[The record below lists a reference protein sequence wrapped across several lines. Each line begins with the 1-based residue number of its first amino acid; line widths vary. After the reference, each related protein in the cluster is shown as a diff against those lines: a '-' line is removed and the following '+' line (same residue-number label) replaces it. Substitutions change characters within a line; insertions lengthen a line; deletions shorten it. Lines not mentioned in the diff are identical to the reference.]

1 MAGTLGSCL
10 VGRLSEPWGLPSGGA
25 WEKHE
30 LRLLAWE
37 TVRLGPFREKQI
49 RGDDAELILMDS
61 SRWQVRRDEVSRLGI
76 FILAVNHGIWKFR
89 GQEPNLCPQ
98 LQQHWILNLLCHRR
112 TSKVWD
118 LDWGVS
124 SWCRYLEPGVGGEA
138 SRARVHVSGVLRG
151 FVHEVCGKQLDAC
164 ISGSPMHSFS
174 LPLLTSLYLPF
185 LDGPGSS

>member
-76 FILAVNHGIWKFR
+76 FIYFSC
-89 GQEPNLCPQ
+89 EPWHMEVP
-98 LQQHWILNLLCHRR
+98 RPG
-112 TSKVWD
+112 TEPVPTVAAA
-118 LDWGVS
+118 LD
-124 SWCRYLEPGVGGEA
+124 P
-138 SRARVHVSGVLRG
+138 
-151 FVHEVCGKQLDAC
+151 
-164 ISGSPMHSFS
+164 
-174 LPLLTSLYLPF
+174 
-185 LDGPGSS
+185 